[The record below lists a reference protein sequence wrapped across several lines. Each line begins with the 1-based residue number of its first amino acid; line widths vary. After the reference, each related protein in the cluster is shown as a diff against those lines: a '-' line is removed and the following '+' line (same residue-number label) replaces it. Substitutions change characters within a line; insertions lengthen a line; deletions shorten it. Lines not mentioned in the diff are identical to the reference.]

1 MKGNG
6 FCWCQGWEWSD
17 SEPFCPTQGFQY
29 LDRSEIEGAVSGLTD
44 RVAALEGSLQAH
56 NNCTFQAV
64 ETLSAGQA
72 EQALQIH
79 QLAPDSKTTLL
90 EGTVKNLQSAGS
102 TPSTMDAGTAWFKDQ
117 KCGTSSGRAFLTC
130 WDVFR

>member
-1 MKGNG
+1 
-6 FCWCQGWEWSD
+6 D

-102 TPSTMDAGTAWFKDQ
+102 TPSTMDAGRVPALEM
-117 KCGTSSGRAFLTC
+117 R
-130 WDVFR
+130 